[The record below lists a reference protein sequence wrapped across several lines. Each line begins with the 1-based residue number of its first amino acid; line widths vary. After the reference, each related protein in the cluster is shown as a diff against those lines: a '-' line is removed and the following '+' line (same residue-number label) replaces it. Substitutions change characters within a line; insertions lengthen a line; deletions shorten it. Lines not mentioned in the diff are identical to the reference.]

1 MLDSQKVA
9 TERAAALVEVRG
21 LSAGYGRPD
30 GRPPAIQG
38 IGLRLRPG
46 EVVAVVG
53 PNGSGKTTLVR
64 CIAGVLRPWAGQ
76 VLVCGDDVAGL
87 SQREVA
93 RRVAVVP
100 QDPSLPEGF
109 TALEVVLMGR
119 TPHLRLLQN
128 EGPADL
134 DAARQAMLATSVWE
148 MAARPVGSLSGGERR
163 RVVLARALAQD
174 TPVLVLD
181 EPTAHLDIGHQLAV
195 LRLVRDLC
203 RSQGKAALAVV
214 HDLTLAAQFG
224 DRLLAMAGGRVVA
237 EGAAADVLRPDLLA
251 AVYGVRVHVLSHPE
265 TGRPVLAPASEDG

>member
-1 MLDSQKVA
+1 M
-9 TERAAALVEVRG
+9 
-21 LSAGYGRPD
+21 
-30 GRPPAIQG
+30 
-38 IGLRLRPG
+38 
-46 EVVAVVG
+46 VAVIG

-64 CIAGVLRPWAGQ
+64 CIAGVLRPWSGE
-76 VLVCGDDVAGL
+76 VRICGDDVAGL

-100 QDPSLPEGF
+100 QDPPLPEGF

-134 DAARQAMLATSVWE
+134 AAARQAMLATAVWE
-148 MAARPVGSLSGGERR
+148 MAARPVASLSGGERR

-174 TPVLVLD
+174 TPVLLLD

-195 LRLVRDLC
+195 LRLARELC
-203 RSQGKAALAVV
+203 RSQGKAALAIV

-224 DRLLAMAGGRVVA
+224 DRLVAMNGGRIVA
-237 EGAAADVLRPDLLA
+237 EGLAGDVLRPELLA

-265 TGRPVLAPASEDG
+265 TGRPVLAPAPEDG

>member
-1 MLDSQKVA
+1 M
-9 TERAAALVEVRG
+9 
-21 LSAGYGRPD
+21 
-30 GRPPAIQG
+30 
-38 IGLRLRPG
+38 
-46 EVVAVVG
+46 VAVVG

-64 CIAGVLRPWAGQ
+64 CIAGVLLPWSG
-76 VLVCGDDVAGL
+76 VVRVCGDELVGL
-87 SQREVA
+87 SQREIS

-100 QDPSLPEGF
+100 QDPALPEGF
-109 TALEVVLMGR
+109 AALEVVLMGR

-134 DAARQAMLATSVWE
+134 EAARQAMLATAVWE

-174 TPVLVLD
+174 TPVLLLD

-195 LRLVRDLC
+195 LRLVRELC
-203 RSQGKAALAVV
+203 RSKGKAALAVV

-224 DRLLAMAGGRVVA
+224 DRLVAMNGGQIVA
-237 EGAAADVLRPDLLA
+237 EGTADEVLRPDLLA
-251 AVYGVRVHVLSHPE
+251 AVYGVRVHVLWHPD